1 MNNIRH
7 ACALSLL
14 LLLSGCAFQ
23 GSSEGNSELANNNKA
38 ELYKIINDEV
48 TTKSDARRV
57 LGDPSDIDFNEVT
70 NQEKWTYLHIDK
82 QNLKRNYM
90 PIFNFF
96 SRGTKNIKKKI
107 VLIFN
112 ANGTLTKSL
121 VTESQEE
128 QKNGLLD

>member
-1 MNNIRH
+1 MNNTRYV
-7 ACALSLL
+7 CALSF

-48 TTKSDARRV
+48 STKSDARRV
-57 LGDPSDIDFNEVT
+57 LGDPSDIDFNEIT

-82 QNLKRNYM
+82 QNLKRNYL

-112 ANGTLTKSL
+112 SNGTLAKSL

>member
-1 MNNIRH
+1 MNNTSYV
-7 ACALSLL
+7 CALSL

-57 LGDPSDIDFNEVT
+57 LGDPSDIDFNEIT

-82 QNLKRNYM
+82 QNLKRNYL

-112 ANGTLTKSL
+112 SNGTLAKSL

>member
-1 MNNIRH
+1 M
-7 ACALSLL
+7 
-14 LLLSGCAFQ
+14 LLSGCAFQ

-48 TTKSDARRV
+48 TTKSDARKV
-57 LGDPSDIDFNEVT
+57 LGDPSDIDFNEIT
-70 NQEKWTYLHIDK
+70 NQEKWTYLHIAK
-82 QNLKRNYM
+82 QNLKRNYL

-112 ANGTLTKSL
+112 SNGTLAKSL